1 MMNELRMYVERLFEG
16 KVLTSEMIELK
27 EEIYGNLVARYED
40 YIAEGMD
47 EAEALEKTK
56 ASITS
61 VEDVLEEAADAAE
74 TAVSQ
79 ATLADAAC
87 ETAAAGQPAEPAP
100 AGAGAADSAATGA
113 VPTAVPNTA
122 PGAGADAAASSATSA
137 PSYDGNW
144 LPVDQKPRKR
154 WPIVVGAVAVLLIAC
169 VAVVAGLNVFAGG
182 ASQAAPGQGA
192 TSVQTQNGQG
202 ATGAGDAATGNQSA
216 QGDDRAHHF
225 EDPED
230 QREYEMTSALAT
242 QIENI
247 SASQIASAS
256 GSGSTQAQFF
266 ESLAM
271 GDYVASTGREEGSS
285 ESFNVGYQEVP
296 DAIDGD
302 MIDRA
307 LLLNATA
314 AFCAYPELQ
323 TVNLT
328 VREQYD
334 TAYDADVYSFSR
346 STLEQAY
353 SRATDGAVTGLGA
366 AQIASDDAW
375 GELRSIF
382 VREDFC
388 DRQIDIAEID

>member
-16 KVLTSEMIELK
+16 RVLTSEMIELK

-40 YIAEGMD
+40 YRAKGMG

-61 VEDVLEEAADAAE
+61 VEDVLEEADGGAE
-74 TAVSQ
+74 TPEPQAAVV
-79 ATLADAAC
+79 DAAC
-87 ETAAAGQPAEPAP
+87 ETAAVGQAAETAP
-100 AGAGAADSAATGA
+100 VGAAAADQAATGE
-113 VPTAVPNTA
+113 VPSTVSNAA
-122 PGAGADAAASSATSA
+122 PGAGADASPSGGPSA

-144 LPVDQKPRKR
+144 LPVDQKPKKR
-154 WPIVVGAVAVLLIAC
+154 WSIVVGAVAVVLIVGA
-169 VAVVAGLNVFAGG
+169 AVVAGLNIFAGG
-182 ASQAAPGQGA
+182 TSQAATGQNA
-192 TSVQTQNGQG
+192 ASAQSQNGQG
-202 ATGAGDAATGNQSA
+202 ATGTGDAATGNQSA
-216 QGDDRAHHF
+216 QGDSRTHHF

-230 QREYEMTSALAT
+230 QYEYEMTSGLAT
-242 QIENI
+242 QIESI

-266 ESLAM
+266 KALAM
-271 GDYVASTGREEGSS
+271 GDYVASTGREEGSA

-296 DAIDGD
+296 DAIGGD

-328 VREQYD
+328 VQEQYD

-353 SRATDGAVTGLGA
+353 SRATDGAIAGLGA

-375 GELRSIF
+375 DELRSIF